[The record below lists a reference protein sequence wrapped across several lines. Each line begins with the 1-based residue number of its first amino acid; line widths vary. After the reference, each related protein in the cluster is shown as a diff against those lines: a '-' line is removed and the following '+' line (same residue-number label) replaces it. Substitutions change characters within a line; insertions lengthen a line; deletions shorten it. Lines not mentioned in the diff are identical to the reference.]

1 MWDLEERLNKLFRL
15 YDSKIELSGILV
27 FTSIVAVLLI
37 IVLIDNKEVNLDGK
51 IYYEQFIAKNYRDG
65 ILGFTIIYLF
75 ALYRYS
81 KKKTNPNPQA
91 TERLCPTCKTEV
103 QSKCT
108 KCGKN
113 FDEFSN
119 T

>member
-1 MWDLEERLNKLFRL
+1 LWDLDERLNKLFKL
-15 YDSKIELSGILV
+15 YDSNIELSGILV
-27 FTSIVAVLLI
+27 FTSIVVFLLI
-37 IVLIDNKEVNLDGK
+37 IVLLDNREVIVNDK
-51 IYYEQFIAKNYRDG
+51 IYYEQFVQKNYRDG
-65 ILGFTIIYLF
+65 ILGFTIVYLF
-75 ALYRYS
+75 ALYLYS

-103 QSKCT
+103 HSKCT

-113 FDEFSN
+113 FDEYRN